1 MVAERTHIFPDHDEE
16 PKRRCGQ
23 RFCGCCWRSDDPE
36 EVEIHLDNC
45 GKHSIVFVYLLMQL
59 SSITTFCILYYQFF
73 KHECIYSAYKMTD
86 PVKTMTGLD
95 LSSEKVFQINSVLS
109 ICLKFASVVCLRL
122 ALDEY
127 QDLNANCSLFTFA
140 ILFTLAPNALMAPM
154 FTYDHDECRPRNF
167 MLTQPNAEL
176 LAAVSLFLI
185 TVPIALLILVPNFLK
200 KFMCCKRKQFTIFSE
215 DERDLK
221 TEIL

>member
-1 MVAERTHIFPDHDEE
+1 M
-16 PKRRCGQ
+16 
-23 RFCGCCWRSDDPE
+23 
-36 EVEIHLDNC
+36 
-45 GKHSIVFVYLLMQL
+45 
-59 SSITTFCILYYQFF
+59 
-73 KHECIYSAYKMTD
+73 
-86 PVKTMTGLD
+86 
-95 LSSEKVFQINSVLS
+95 
-109 ICLKFASVVCLRL
+109 RL

-154 FTYDHDECRPRNF
+154 FTYDHDACRPRNF

-185 TVPIALLILVPNFLK
+185 AVPIALLVLVPNFLK